1 MNSIQRLQNWLATDP
16 KARQKVIFWIVAFL
30 IMSLVI
36 GGFYLI
42 NQSPSTP
49 VNNTTFSEPIEVT
62 TKNFDDAGSLEKADS
77 EAVLLPNQV
86 LFYTGGQLFF
96 NQESQIRINNQN
108 VSGSPSFTARNVYN
122 SSGNIIINEDFG
134 STYFQ
139 KNLNEFK
146 RFEEGITQ
154 VVPYAITDEFG
165 LPFGSGFAFL
175 FKESSGYSLVQ
186 ASDISLATG
195 LKTLAKIPE
204 NPNFNYYETRI
215 INEKLYVF
223 YYQNYSADGNT
234 EIWKFDQ
241 NNTLVRIKTISNMQ
255 SIQFGTKEI
264 MYTTFTTTPNDL
276 TPYENTLLDFSI
288 NQNGEPKTIDLAS
301 RIAQN
306 NILGAIF
313 AKRCSIVSSTELY
326 CLVKERK
333 VKSGD
338 FKYKDALVVYNYKTE
353 KVDYPYNGLV
363 FSGENV
369 YVFANTVYIVGQ
381 ENRILYKFK
390 NN

>member
-1 MNSIQRLQNWLATDP
+1 
-16 KARQKVIFWIVAFL
+16 
-30 IMSLVI
+30 
-36 GGFYLI
+36 
-42 NQSPSTP
+42 
-49 VNNTTFSEPIEVT
+49 
-62 TKNFDDAGSLEKADS
+62 
-77 EAVLLPNQV
+77 
-86 LFYTGGQLFF
+86 
-96 NQESQIRINNQN
+96 
-108 VSGSPSFTARNVYN
+108 
-122 SSGNIIINEDFG
+122 
-134 STYFQ
+134 
-139 KNLNEFK
+139 
-146 RFEEGITQ
+146 
-154 VVPYAITDEFG
+154 
-165 LPFGSGFAFL
+165 L